1 MRPAYT
7 GLVTSVIAA
16 VFLVAGAWLITSRD
30 RAHDLDDAALDQ
42 ENISIVL
49 AEQVRQAITAANLV
63 LDATAEDVRQA
74 GAASPA
80 EFRVLMSDVRVY
92 DRLLERIRGVPQVDV
107 ASIVAIDGTILNF
120 SRSFPPPPINLSDR
134 DYFKAHTQGTAGP
147 LFVSAPVQNRGN
159 GNWTFYLSRS
169 IRNGEG
175 ELLGLVLTGI
185 RVGFFEEFFRTVRIS
200 EAATLSLLRDDGVL
214 LARHPHVEAA
224 MGASFDGS
232 AAFRI
237 LRAKPADDPRRAG
250 AQRPRD
256 SDPATGTI
264 LSPRRVPGL
273 PLVVNVT
280 DREDVILADW
290 RYRTLIV
297 VCGVGLAVFCL
308 LALSAI
314 NFRLGRGRERILK
327 ALEQS
332 KQAAEEASSAKSR
345 FLAVMSHEIRTPMNA
360 VLGMAGVLLDSPLS
374 DQQRKQV
381 RLIRDSGDSL
391 LGLLNDILDFSKLE
405 ASKVDIER
413 IAFDPSSLTADAASV
428 MGPRAEAK
436 GIAFTVDVAPDLPAA
451 VIGDP
456 ARVRQIL
463 FNLIGNA
470 IKFTER
476 GSVAV
481 AVRRTGAD
489 ALEWTVTDTGIGIPR
504 DRIGRLF
511 EEFAQADT
519 SIARRYGGSGLGL
532 VICRRLLDLMG
543 GTITVASEPGRGTSV
558 VVTLP
563 APETDAGTLARGDG
577 EGAGAAAAFERA
589 VSRVDRPIRLLLAED
604 NVTNQ
609 FVAQTI
615 LKHDRVHLDIV
626 GNGIEAVEAVARFD
640 YDLILMDVFMPEMDG
655 IEATRRIRARGGR
668 WATVPIIAFTANA
681 FEDDRQACRAAGMT
695 DFVAKPIRKSM
706 LLSALA
712 RSLPA
717 PGADAPATQA
727 AIAVLDASAIAHLT
741 AEIGAEAVQRVI
753 RLFVGSTARTL
764 RALAEGTADPGEIMR
779 KVHSLKSSASYAGA
793 AQLSAMAAT
802 QEAALRGG
810 RELSAADVAALARS
824 FEAYCAMPAV
834 QALLNTADAA

>member
-1 MRPAYT
+1 MRLNVERLRAACGRLMRPAYT
-7 GLVTSVIAA
+7 GLVTSIIAA
-16 VFLVAGAWLITSRD
+16 VFLVAGAWLIASRD

-74 GAASPA
+74 GAQTPG
-80 EFRVLMSDVRVY
+80 EFRTLMSDGLVY
-92 DRLLERIRGVPQVDV
+92 DRLLQRIRGVPQVDV
-107 ASIVAIDGTILNF
+107 ASIVALDGTVLNF

-134 DYFKAHTQGTAGP
+134 DYFIAHSRGSVSP
-147 LFVSAPVQNRGN
+147 LFVSKPVQNRGN
-159 GNWTFYLSRS
+159 GNWTFYLSRA
-169 IRNGEG
+169 IRSEDGA
-175 ELLGLVLTGI
+175 LLGLVLTGI

-200 EAATLSLLRDDGVL
+200 AAATLSLFRDDGVL
-214 LARHPHVEAA
+214 LAQHPHVEAA

-237 LRAKPADDPRRAG
+237 LRAQPPEGLRRAG
-250 AQRPRD
+250 VQRPRD

-273 PLVVNVT
+273 PLIVNVS

-290 RYRTLIV
+290 RYRTMVLV
-297 VCGVGLAVFCL
+297 GGVALAVFCL
-308 LALSAI
+308 LGLSAI
-314 NFRLGRGRERILK
+314 NFRLARGRERILK

-381 RLIRDSGDSL
+381 RLIRDSGDGL

-405 ASKVDIER
+405 ASKVEIER
-413 IAFDPSSLTADAASV
+413 IAFAPSSLTADTASV

-436 GIAFTVDVAPDLPAA
+436 GIAFTVEVAPDLPAA
-451 VIGDP
+451 VLGDP
-456 ARVRQIL
+456 ARIRQIL

-481 AVRRTGAD
+481 TVRRAGAD
-489 ALEWTVTDTGIGIPR
+489 ALAWTVADTGIGIPP

-511 EEFAQADT
+511 EDFAQADI
-519 SIARRYGGSGLGL
+519 SIARRFGGSGLGL

-543 GTITVASEPGRGTSV
+543 GTIAVESAPGRGTSV
-558 VVTLP
+558 VVTVP
-563 APETDAGTLARGDG
+563 ATETDAGKLDRSEG
-577 EGAGAAAAFERA
+577 EGADAVAAFERA
-589 VSRVDRPIRLLLAED
+589 VSRIDRPIRLLLAED

-615 LKHDRVHLDIV
+615 LKHDRIHL
-626 GNGIEAVEAVARFD
+626 
-640 YDLILMDVFMPEMDG
+640 
-655 IEATRRIRARGGR
+655 
-668 WATVPIIAFTANA
+668 
-681 FEDDRQACRAAGMT
+681 
-695 DFVAKPIRKSM
+695 
-706 LLSALA
+706 
-712 RSLPA
+712 
-717 PGADAPATQA
+717 
-727 AIAVLDASAIAHLT
+727 
-741 AEIGAEAVQRVI
+741 
-753 RLFVGSTARTL
+753 
-764 RALAEGTADPGEIMR
+764 
-779 KVHSLKSSASYAGA
+779 
-793 AQLSAMAAT
+793 
-802 QEAALRGG
+802 
-810 RELSAADVAALARS
+810 
-824 FEAYCAMPAV
+824 
-834 QALLNTADAA
+834 